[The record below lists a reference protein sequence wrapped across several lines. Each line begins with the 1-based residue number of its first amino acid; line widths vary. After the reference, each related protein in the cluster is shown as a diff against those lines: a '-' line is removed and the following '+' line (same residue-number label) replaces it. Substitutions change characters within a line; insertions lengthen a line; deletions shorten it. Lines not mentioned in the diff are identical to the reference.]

1 MALSLKS
8 KQLLQRLADGQFHSG
23 AAIAVDLNLS
33 RSAIW
38 KHIQGLVALGIEVDA
53 VSGKGYRLETPLHLL
68 DTAVIK
74 DNLIPTIPAF
84 VLEIVEQCE
93 STNNT
98 LMAEVRQGL
107 VAHKVCLAEYQTAG
121 RGRRGRQWV
130 APFGQNII
138 LSVLW
143 RFESGTS
150 AIAGLSLVIGVAV
163 VRALSNRGITDIGL
177 KWPNDLYWQ
186 DRKLGGILIEVIGET
201 NGPCSVIVGLG
212 LNGYLPPKVATDINQ
227 VWVDLK
233 QIMGSSPDRNVLT
246 AALLNHIMPVL
257 AEFEHTD
264 LSSYLQEWR
273 QYDCMLG
280 KNVTVLLH
288 NQLIHGIVK
297 GINDE
302 GLLLLQNAEGEVQ
315 AFASGE
321 ISFNTQS

>member
-1 MALSLKS
+1 MALPLKS

-23 AAIAVDLNLS
+23 AAIAVELNLS

-38 KHIQGLVALGIEVDA
+38 KHIQGLITLGIQVDA
-53 VSGKGYRLETPLHLL
+53 VSGKGYRLETPLRLL
-68 DTAVIK
+68 DAVVIE
-74 DNLIPTIPAF
+74 DQLIPTIPPF

-98 LMAEVRQGL
+98 LMAEVRQGS

-121 RGRRGRQWV
+121 KGRRGRQWV

-163 VRALSNRGITDIGL
+163 VRALSNMGITGIGL

-201 NGPCSVIVGLG
+201 NGPCSVVVGLG

-233 QIMGSSPDRNVLT
+233 QIMGNFPDRNALT
-246 AALLNHIMPVL
+246 AALLNHMMPVL

-264 LSSYLQEWR
+264 LSSYLHEWR

-288 NQLIHGIVK
+288 NQLIHGTVQ
-297 GINDE
+297 GIDND
-302 GLLLLQNAEGEVQ
+302 GLLLLQDAQGKTQ

-321 ISFNTQS
+321 ISFNTQA